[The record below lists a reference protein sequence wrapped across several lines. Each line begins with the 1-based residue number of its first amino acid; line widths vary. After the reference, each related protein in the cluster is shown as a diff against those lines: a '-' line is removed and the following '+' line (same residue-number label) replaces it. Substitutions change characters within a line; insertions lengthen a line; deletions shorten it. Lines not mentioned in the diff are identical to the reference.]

1 MPRRRR
7 DKIAL
12 EKILSELDIGLSI
25 MNRYSKEEFLANE
38 VIKRA
43 MAMTPIR
50 FNRLRWNYESNIL
63 KFHGDRWPG
72 CVI

>member
-1 MPRRRR
+1 MPLRRR

-25 MNRYSKEEFLANE
+25 MNGYSKEEFLANE

-43 MAMTPIR
+43 MAM
-50 FNRLRWNYESNIL
+50 N
-63 KFHGDRWPG
+63 
-72 CVI
+72 